1 MKLMLD
7 VINEETGEVRGEVKI
22 DANVLREQRAIV
34 VERFDY
40 LKELSAS
47 WHAAD
52 KCDSYWGA
60 GLTEPADL
68 KLLDGVVSL
77 IDGILD
83 VAGEG

>member
-40 LKELSAS
+40 LKELSAF
-47 WHAAD
+47 WHNAD
-52 KCDSYWGA
+52 DCNTFWGA
-60 GLTEPADL
+60 GLSEPEDL
-68 KLLDGVVSL
+68 KLLDG
-77 IDGILD
+77 ILD
-83 VAGEG
+83 VAEEGKKVG